1 MARAAPRVDG
11 LFGLLDPGA
20 PAPVG
25 GFDGDD
31 VDTLLDERVDLGSP
45 YAAARGFGG
54 VEPFVPPARARRRS
68 TLR

>member
-1 MARAAPRVDG
+1 MPRRAA
-11 LFGLLDPGA
+11 A
-20 PAPVG
+20 PPSRAADAN
-25 GFDGDD
+25 FCIDD